1 MFLELQLLLSVG
13 LEMDSRFLIGF
24 SLNWFWLFFEL
35 VLTKDKLFHFARLI
49 DKSGSFYLTVHK
61 LETLNAQSRG
71 KNSFRLVALSHL
83 HKSNSIICCLTILT

>member
-13 LEMDSRFLIGF
+13 LDGF
-24 SLNWFWLFFEL
+24 KVPHWLFFEL

-49 DKSGSFYLTVHK
+49 DKSGSFYLTVHKK